1 MIAFCLCITVNC
13 PNMPLPSKPLR
24 HTMPD
29 DDEEV
34 QRLVEEALG
43 VRPCLWQ
50 IKVVRKILV
59 LDDVITIAATGS
71 GKSLTYWMPLLF
83 VKHRIVVLVTPLIVQ
98 IRYPT
103 HREFL

>member
-1 MIAFCLCITVNC
+1 
-13 PNMPLPSKPLR
+13 
-24 HTMPD
+24 MPD

-34 QRLVEEALG
+34 QRLVAKALG

-59 LDDVITIAATGS
+59 LDDVTTIAATSS

-83 VKHRIVVLVTPLIVQ
+83 VKHGIVVLVTPLK
-98 IRYPT
+98 
-103 HREFL
+103 FLGKQFKNVLAKNAVSAVSVTAANTTNELFEK